1 MNLAERTFEGCRI
14 YAAASDIPGSTGFYG
29 AVVVMAG
36 WRDVRGRKEVF
47 RDECLENGRVW
58 LDPQGALAFALEA
71 GQSAIVAQRALTEH
85 RRAGLA
91 TTAASALTI
100 RAQV

>member
-14 YAAASDIPGSTGFYG
+14 YAAASDIPGSNGFHG

-36 WRDVRGRKEVF
+36 WSDVCRRKEVF

-58 LDPQGALAFALEA
+58 LDPQGALAFALQA

-91 TTAASALTI
+91 TPATSALTI
-100 RAQV
+100 GAQV